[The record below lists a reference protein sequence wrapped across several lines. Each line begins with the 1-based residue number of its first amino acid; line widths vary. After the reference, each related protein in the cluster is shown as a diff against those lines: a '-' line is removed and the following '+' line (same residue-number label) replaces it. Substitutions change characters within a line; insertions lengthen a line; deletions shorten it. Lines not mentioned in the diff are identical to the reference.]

1 MSDALGPTQSAHSR
15 ESGNP
20 GAECLAPPKTQSPPS
35 RGRAEKGS
43 SRRLLAIAVGLA
55 ACCVGGLGAAAW
67 KIAGLGPAPLG
78 KDIAFS
84 TRVVDREGRLLRAY
98 ATPEGRWRLPARV
111 ADVDP
116 RFFAML
122 FAYEDK
128 RFLDHHVFTGLEGA
142 PREVVVRRDRRR
154 DKSPSRALS

>member
-20 GAECLAPPKTQSPPS
+20 GAECLAPPKTHSPPS
-35 RGRAEKGS
+35 RGRAGT
-43 SRRLLAIAVGLA
+43 RRLLLVIAA
-55 ACCVGGLGAAAW
+55 ALTVCCVGVLGAAVW
-67 KIAGLGPAPLG
+67 KIAALGPAPLG

-84 TRVVDREGRLLRAY
+84 TRVVDHEGRLLRAY

-122 FAYEDK
+122 FAYEDN
-128 RFLDHHVFTGLEGA
+128 RFYAHHGVDPLA
-142 PREVVVRRDRRR
+142 LARAAAQVVT
-154 DKSPSRALS
+154 